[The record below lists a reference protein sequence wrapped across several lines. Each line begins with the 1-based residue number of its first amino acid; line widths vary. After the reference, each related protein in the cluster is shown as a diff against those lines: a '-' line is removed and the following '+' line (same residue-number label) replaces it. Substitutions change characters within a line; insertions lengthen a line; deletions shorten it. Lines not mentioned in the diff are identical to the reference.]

1 MKNSVY
7 LRLSSFLF
15 TFFFCWLVFLAFMP
29 IWFKQVLH
37 LSGAQ
42 IGTIYAANAIAAMS
56 FQPIYGYISDRIGLR
71 KHLLGF
77 INFCVAMTAPFFL
90 LVYQPLLESFF
101 FAGVV
106 AGALFMAI
114 AYNAGVAAIESFV
127 EKAGRSNNFEF
138 GRARCWGSLGAAVGI
153 FAAGLVFNLNPSYIF
168 ILASIMSLPL
178 AAILYTTK
186 LKASDL
192 EIAEKNNISLADV
205 RELFKIKNVWLFM
218 IFILGSACVYGVFD
232 QQFAIY
238 YASLFPTEA
247 EGNEAFGFLNSFQVF
262 LEAAAMFVA
271 PYFVNKLGAKRSL
284 ILAGTIMTCRMV
296 GSGVVVNTIGISA
309 IKLLHAVELSLLLI
323 AVFKYVAKNFDN
335 RLSSVMYLV
344 GYQLSNQLGAA
355 ILSPIVGSLYDSI
368 GFPSTYLFLGA
379 VVGSFTL
386 FGAFVLV
393 PDSKAPYQQAEVTE
407 NAGEAV

>member
-42 IGTIYAANAIAAMS
+42 IGTIYAANAIAAMT

-127 EKAGRSNNFEF
+127 EKAGRSNDFEF

-178 AAILYTTK
+178 AAILYTTR
-186 LKASDL
+186 LKAADL
-192 EIAEKNNISLADV
+192 EIAQKNNISLADV
-205 RELFKIKNVWLFM
+205 KALFKIKNVWLFM

-232 QQFAIY
+232 QQFAIH

-247 EGNEAFGFLNSFQVF
+247 EGNEAFGYLNSFQVF
-262 LEAAAMFVA
+262 LEAAAMFAA

-309 IKLLHAVELSLLLI
+309 IKLLHAVELSLLLV
-323 AVFKYVAKNFDN
+323 AVFKYIAKNFDN
-335 RLSSVMYLV
+335 RLASVMYLV

-355 ILSPIVGSLYDSI
+355 ILSPVVGSFYDSI

-393 PDSKAPYQQAEVTE
+393 SDSKAPYQQREEAES
-407 NAGEAV
+407 APEAA

>member
-42 IGTIYAANAIAAMS
+42 IGTIYAANAIAAMT

-127 EKAGRSNNFEF
+127 EKAGRSNDFEF

-178 AAILYTTK
+178 AAILYTTR
-186 LKASDL
+186 LKAADL
-192 EIAEKNNISLADV
+192 EIAQKNNISLADV
-205 RELFKIKNVWLFM
+205 KALFKIKNVWLFM
-218 IFILGSACVYGVFD
+218 IFILGSACVYSVFD

-247 EGNEAFGFLNSFQVF
+247 EGNEAFGYLNSFQVF
-262 LEAAAMFVA
+262 LEAAAMFAA

-309 IKLLHAVELSLLLI
+309 IKLLHAVELSLLLV
-323 AVFKYVAKNFDN
+323 AVFKYIAKNFDN
-335 RLSSVMYLV
+335 RLASVMYLV

-355 ILSPIVGSLYDSI
+355 ILSPVVGSFYDSI

-393 PDSKAPYQQAEVTE
+393 SDSKAPYQQREEAE
-407 NAGEAV
+407 AAPEAA

>member
-15 TFFFCWLVFLAFMP
+15 TFFFCWLVFLAFML

-42 IGTIYAANAIAAMS
+42 IGTIYAANAIAAMT

-127 EKAGRSNNFEF
+127 EKAGRSNDFEF

-178 AAILYTTK
+178 AAILYTTR
-186 LKASDL
+186 LKAADL
-192 EIAEKNNISLADV
+192 EIAQKNNISLADV
-205 RELFKIKNVWLFM
+205 KALFKIKNVWLFM
-218 IFILGSACVYGVFD
+218 IFILGSACVYSVFD

-247 EGNEAFGFLNSFQVF
+247 EGNEAFGYLNSFQVF
-262 LEAAAMFVA
+262 LEAAAMFAA

-309 IKLLHAVELSLLLI
+309 IKLLHAVELSLLLV
-323 AVFKYVAKNFDN
+323 AVFKYIAKNFDN
-335 RLSSVMYLV
+335 RLASVMYLV

-355 ILSPIVGSLYDSI
+355 ILSPVVGSFYDSI
-368 GFPSTYLFLGA
+368 GFPGTYLFLGA

-393 PDSKAPYQQAEVTE
+393 SDSKAPYQQREEAES
-407 NAGEAV
+407 APEAA

>member
-127 EKAGRSNNFEF
+127 EKAGRSNKFAF

-178 AAILYTTK
+178 AAILYTTR
-186 LKASDL
+186 LKAADL
-192 EIAEKNNISLADV
+192 EIAQKNNISLADV
-205 RELFKIKNVWLFM
+205 KALFKIKNVWLFM
-218 IFILGSACVYGVFD
+218 IFILGSACVYSVFD

-247 EGNEAFGFLNSFQVF
+247 EGNEAFGYLNSFQVF
-262 LEAAAMFVA
+262 LEAAAMFAA

-309 IKLLHAVELSLLLI
+309 IKLLHAVELSLLLV
-323 AVFKYVAKNFDN
+323 AVFKYIAKNFDN
-335 RLSSVMYLV
+335 RLASVMYLV

-355 ILSPIVGSLYDSI
+355 ILSPVVGSFYDSI

-393 PDSKAPYQQAEVTE
+393 SDSKAPYQQREEAES
-407 NAGEAV
+407 APEAA

>member
-42 IGTIYAANAIAAMS
+42 IGTIYAANAIAAMT

-127 EKAGRSNNFEF
+127 EKAGRSNDFEF

-178 AAILYTTK
+178 AAILYTTR
-186 LKASDL
+186 LKAADL
-192 EIAEKNNISLADV
+192 EIAQKNNISLADV
-205 RELFKIKNVWLFM
+205 KALFKIKNVWLFM
-218 IFILGSACVYGVFD
+218 IFILGSACVYSVFD

-247 EGNEAFGFLNSFQVF
+247 EGNEAFGYLNSFQVF
-262 LEAAAMFVA
+262 LEAAAMFAA

-309 IKLLHAVELSLLLI
+309 IKLLHAVELSLLLV
-323 AVFKYVAKNFDN
+323 AVFKYIAKNFDN
-335 RLSSVMYLV
+335 RLASVMYLV
-344 GYQLSNQLGAA
+344 GYQLSSQLGAA
-355 ILSPIVGSLYDSI
+355 ILSPVVGSFYDSI

-393 PDSKAPYQQAEVTE
+393 SDSKAPYQQREEAES
-407 NAGEAV
+407 APEAA

>member
-42 IGTIYAANAIAAMS
+42 IGTIYAANAIAAMT

-101 FAGVV
+101 FVGVV

-127 EKAGRSNNFEF
+127 EKAGRSNDFEF

-178 AAILYTTK
+178 AAILYTTR
-186 LKASDL
+186 LKAADL
-192 EIAEKNNISLADV
+192 EIAQKNNISLADV
-205 RELFKIKNVWLFM
+205 KALFKIKNVWLFM
-218 IFILGSACVYGVFD
+218 IFILGSACVYSVFD

-247 EGNEAFGFLNSFQVF
+247 EGNEAFGYLNSFQVF
-262 LEAAAMFVA
+262 LEAAAMFAA

-309 IKLLHAVELSLLLI
+309 IKLLHAVELSLLLV
-323 AVFKYVAKNFDN
+323 AVFKYIAKNFDN
-335 RLSSVMYLV
+335 RLASVMYLV

-355 ILSPIVGSLYDSI
+355 ILSPVVGSFYDSI

-393 PDSKAPYQQAEVTE
+393 SDSKAPYQQREEAES
-407 NAGEAV
+407 APEAA

>member
-1 MKNSVY
+1 MKNSIY

-42 IGTIYAANAIAAMS
+42 IGTIYAANAIAAMT

-77 INFCVAMTAPFFL
+77 INLCVALTAPFFL

-101 FAGVV
+101 LAGAV
-106 AGALFMAI
+106 AGALFMAV

-127 EKAGRSNNFEF
+127 EKAGRSNDFEF

-178 AAILYTTK
+178 AVILYTTK

-192 EIAEKNNISLADV
+192 EIAKKNNISLTDV
-205 RELFKIKNVWLFM
+205 RELFKIKNVWMFM
-218 IFILGSACVYGVFD
+218 IFILGSACVYSVFD

-247 EGNEAFGFLNSFQVF
+247 EGNEAFGYLNSFQVF
-262 LEAAAMFVA
+262 LEAAAMFAA

-309 IKLLHAVELSLLLI
+309 IKLLHAVELSLLLV
-323 AVFKYVAKNFDN
+323 AVFKYIAKNFDN
-335 RLSSVMYLV
+335 RLASVMYLV

-355 ILSPIVGSLYDSI
+355 ILSPVVGSFYDSI

-386 FGAFVLV
+386 FGAFVLIS
-393 PDSKAPYQQAEVTE
+393 DSKAPYQQREEAES
-407 NAGEAV
+407 APEAA

>member
-29 IWFKQVLH
+29 LWFKQVLH
-37 LSGAQ
+37 LSDAQ
-42 IGTIYAANAIAAMS
+42 IDTIYAANAIAAMT

-127 EKAGRSNNFEF
+127 EKAGRSNDFEF

-178 AAILYTTK
+178 AAILYTTR
-186 LKASDL
+186 LKAADL
-192 EIAEKNNISLADV
+192 EIAQKNNISLADV
-205 RELFKIKNVWLFM
+205 KALFKIKNVWLFM
-218 IFILGSACVYGVFD
+218 IFILGSACVYSVFD

-247 EGNEAFGFLNSFQVF
+247 EGNEAFGYLNSFQVF

-309 IKLLHAVELSLLLI
+309 IKLLHAVELSLLLV
-323 AVFKYVAKNFDN
+323 AVFKYIAKNFDN
-335 RLSSVMYLV
+335 RLASVMYLV

-355 ILSPIVGSLYDSI
+355 ILSPVVGSFYDSI

-393 PDSKAPYQQAEVTE
+393 SDSKAPYQQREEAES
-407 NAGEAV
+407 APEAA

>member
-42 IGTIYAANAIAAMS
+42 IGTIYAANAIAAMT

-90 LVYQPLLESFF
+90 LVYPPLLESFF

-127 EKAGRSNNFEF
+127 EKAGRSNDFEF

-178 AAILYTTK
+178 AAILYTTR
-186 LKASDL
+186 LKAADL
-192 EIAEKNNISLADV
+192 EIAQKNNISLADV
-205 RELFKIKNVWLFM
+205 KALFKIKNVWLFM
-218 IFILGSACVYGVFD
+218 IFILGSACVYSVFD

-247 EGNEAFGFLNSFQVF
+247 EGNEAFGYLNSFQVF
-262 LEAAAMFVA
+262 LEAAAMFAA

-309 IKLLHAVELSLLLI
+309 IKLLHAVELSLLLV
-323 AVFKYVAKNFDN
+323 AVFKYIAKNFDN
-335 RLSSVMYLV
+335 RLASVMYLV

-355 ILSPIVGSLYDSI
+355 ILSPVVGSFYDSI

-393 PDSKAPYQQAEVTE
+393 SDSKAPYQQREEAES
-407 NAGEAV
+407 APEAA

>member
-56 FQPIYGYISDRIGLR
+56 FQPIYGYISARIGLR

-127 EKAGRSNNFEF
+127 EKAGRSNDFEF

-153 FAAGLVFNLNPSYIF
+153 FAAGLVFYIF

-178 AAILYTTK
+178 AAILYTTR
-186 LKASDL
+186 LKAADL
-192 EIAEKNNISLADV
+192 EIAQKNNISLADV
-205 RELFKIKNVWLFM
+205 KALFKIKNVWLFM
-218 IFILGSACVYGVFD
+218 IFILGSACVYSVFD

-247 EGNEAFGFLNSFQVF
+247 EGNEAFGYLNSFQVF
-262 LEAAAMFVA
+262 LEAAAMFAA

-309 IKLLHAVELSLLLI
+309 IKLLHAVELSLLLV
-323 AVFKYVAKNFDN
+323 AVFKYIAKNFDN
-335 RLSSVMYLV
+335 RLASVMYLV

-355 ILSPIVGSLYDSI
+355 ILSPVVGSFYDSI

-393 PDSKAPYQQAEVTE
+393 SDSKAPYQQREEAES
-407 NAGEAV
+407 APEAA

>member
-42 IGTIYAANAIAAMS
+42 IGTIYAANAIAAMT

-127 EKAGRSNNFEF
+127 EKAGRSNGFEF

-178 AAILYTTK
+178 AAILYTTR
-186 LKASDL
+186 LKAADL
-192 EIAEKNNISLADV
+192 EIAQKNNISLADV
-205 RELFKIKNVWLFM
+205 KALFKIKNVWLFM
-218 IFILGSACVYGVFD
+218 IFILGSACVYSVFD

-247 EGNEAFGFLNSFQVF
+247 EGNEAFGYLNSFQVF
-262 LEAAAMFVA
+262 LEAAAMFAA

-309 IKLLHAVELSLLLI
+309 IKLLHAVELSLLLV
-323 AVFKYVAKNFDN
+323 AVFKYIAKNFDN
-335 RLSSVMYLV
+335 RLASVMYLV

-355 ILSPIVGSLYDSI
+355 ILSPVVGSFYDSI

-393 PDSKAPYQQAEVTE
+393 SDSKAPYQQREEAES
-407 NAGEAV
+407 APEAA

>member
-1 MKNSVY
+1 MKNSIY

-42 IGTIYAANAIAAMS
+42 IGTIYAANAIAAMT

-77 INFCVAMTAPFFL
+77 INLCVAMTAPFFL
-90 LVYQPLLESFF
+90 LVYQPLLENFF
-101 FAGVV
+101 YAGVV

-127 EKAGRSNNFEF
+127 EKAGRSNDFEF

-178 AAILYTTK
+178 AVILCTTK
-186 LKASDL
+186 LEASDL
-192 EIAEKNNISLADV
+192 EIAKKNNISLTDV
-205 RELFKIKNVWLFM
+205 KELFKIKNVWMFM
-218 IFILGSACVYGVFD
+218 IFILGSACVYSVFD

-247 EGNEAFGFLNSFQVF
+247 EGNEAFGYLNSFQVF
-262 LEAAAMFVA
+262 LEAAAMFAA

-309 IKLLHAVELSLLLI
+309 IKLLHAVELSLLLV
-323 AVFKYVAKNFDN
+323 AVFKYIAKNFDN
-335 RLSSVMYLV
+335 RLASVMYLV

-355 ILSPIVGSLYDSI
+355 ILSPIVGSFYDSI

-393 PDSKAPYQQAEVTE
+393 SDSKAPYQQADE
-407 NAGEAV
+407 AEAVADVA

>member
-1 MKNSVY
+1 MKNAIY

-42 IGTIYAANAIAAMS
+42 IGTIYAANAIAAMT

-77 INFCVAMTAPFFL
+77 INLCVAMTAPFFL
-90 LVYQPLLESFF
+90 LVYQPLLENFF
-101 FAGVV
+101 YAGVV

-127 EKAGRSNNFEF
+127 EKAGRSNDFEF

-178 AAILYTTK
+178 AVILYTTK

-192 EIAEKNNISLADV
+192 EIAKKNNISLTDV
-205 RELFKIKNVWLFM
+205 KELFKIKNVWMFM
-218 IFILGSACVYGVFD
+218 IFILGSACVYSVFD

-247 EGNEAFGFLNSFQVF
+247 EGNEAFGYLNSFQVF
-262 LEAAAMFVA
+262 LEAAAMFAA

-309 IKLLHAVELSLLLI
+309 IKLLHAVELSLLLV
-323 AVFKYVAKNFDN
+323 AVFKYIAKNFDN
-335 RLSSVMYLV
+335 RLASVMYLV

-355 ILSPIVGSLYDSI
+355 ILSPIVGSFYDSI

-393 PDSKAPYQQAEVTE
+393 SDSKAPYQQADE
-407 NAGEAV
+407 AEAVADVA

>member
-42 IGTIYAANAIAAMS
+42 IGTIYAANAIAAMT

-127 EKAGRSNNFEF
+127 EKAGRSNDFEF

-178 AAILYTTK
+178 AAILYTTR
-186 LKASDL
+186 LKAADL
-192 EIAEKNNISLADV
+192 EIAQKNNISLADV
-205 RELFKIKNVWLFM
+205 KALLKIKNVWLFM
-218 IFILGSACVYGVFD
+218 IFILGSACVYSVFD

-247 EGNEAFGFLNSFQVF
+247 EGNEPFGYLNSFQVF
-262 LEAAAMFVA
+262 LEAAAMFAA

-309 IKLLHAVELSLLLI
+309 IKLLHAVELSLLLV
-323 AVFKYVAKNFDN
+323 AVFKYIAKNFDN
-335 RLSSVMYLV
+335 RLASVMYLV

-355 ILSPIVGSLYDSI
+355 ILSPIVGSFYDSI

-393 PDSKAPYQQAEVTE
+393 SDSKAPYQQREEAES
-407 NAGEAV
+407 APEAA

>member
-42 IGTIYAANAIAAMS
+42 IGTIYAANAIAAMT

-127 EKAGRSNNFEF
+127 EKAGRSNDFEF

-178 AAILYTTK
+178 AAILYTTR
-186 LKASDL
+186 LKAADL
-192 EIAEKNNISLADV
+192 EIAQKNNISLADV

-247 EGNEAFGFLNSFQVF
+247 EGNEAFGYLNSFQVF
-262 LEAAAMFVA
+262 LEAAAMFAA

-309 IKLLHAVELSLLLI
+309 IKLLHAVELSLLLV
-323 AVFKYVAKNFDN
+323 AVFKYIAKNFDN
-335 RLSSVMYLV
+335 RLASVMYLV

-355 ILSPIVGSLYDSI
+355 ILSPVVGSFYDSI

-393 PDSKAPYQQAEVTE
+393 SDSKAPYQQREEAES
-407 NAGEAV
+407 APEAA

>member
-42 IGTIYAANAIAAMS
+42 IGTIYAANAIAAMT

-77 INFCVAMTAPFFL
+77 INLCVALTAPFFL

-127 EKAGRSNNFEF
+127 EKAGRSNDFEF

-178 AAILYTTK
+178 AAILYTTR
-186 LKASDL
+186 LKAADL
-192 EIAEKNNISLADV
+192 EIAQKNNISLADV
-205 RELFKIKNVWLFM
+205 KALFKIKNVWLFM
-218 IFILGSACVYGVFD
+218 IFILGSACVYSVFD

-247 EGNEAFGFLNSFQVF
+247 EGNEAFGYLNSFQVF
-262 LEAAAMFVA
+262 LEAAAMFAA

-309 IKLLHAVELSLLLI
+309 IKLLHAVELSLLLV
-323 AVFKYVAKNFDN
+323 AVFKYIAKNFDN
-335 RLSSVMYLV
+335 RLASVMYLV

-393 PDSKAPYQQAEVTE
+393 SDSKAPYQQRK
-407 NAGEAV
+407 EAA

>member
-42 IGTIYAANAIAAMS
+42 IGTIYAANAVAAMA

-90 LVYQPLLESFF
+90 LIYQPLLENFF
-101 FAGVV
+101 LAGAV

-127 EKAGRSNNFEF
+127 EKAGRSNDFEF

-153 FAAGLVFNLNPSYIF
+153 FIAGLVFNLNPSYIF

-178 AAILYTTK
+178 AVILYTTK

-192 EIAEKNNISLADV
+192 EIAKKNNISLADV
-205 RELFKIKNVWLFM
+205 KELFKIKNVWLFM
-218 IFILGSACVYGVFD
+218 IFILGSACVYSVFD

-247 EGNEAFGFLNSFQVF
+247 EGNEAFGYLNSFQVF
-262 LEAAAMFVA
+262 LEAAAMFAA

-296 GSGVVVNTIGISA
+296 GSGMVVNTIGISA
-309 IKLLHAVELSLLLI
+309 IKLLHAVELSLLLV
-323 AVFKYVAKNFDN
+323 AVFKYIARNFDN
-335 RLSSVMYLV
+335 RLASVMYLV

-355 ILSPIVGSLYDSI
+355 ILSPIVGSFYDSI

-386 FGAFVLV
+386 FGAFMLV
-393 PDSKAPYQQAEVTE
+393 SDAKAPYQQAEV
-407 NAGEAV
+407 AEAAADAA

>member
-1 MKNSVY
+1 MKNSIY
-7 LRLSSFLF
+7 LRLSSVLF

-56 FQPIYGYISDRIGLR
+56 FQPIYGYISDRIGLK

-77 INFCVAMTAPFFL
+77 INLCVALTAPFFL
-90 LVYQPLLESFF
+90 LVYQPLLENFF
-101 FAGVV
+101 YAGVV

-178 AAILYTTK
+178 AVILYTTK
-186 LKASDL
+186 LKAADL

-247 EGNEAFGFLNSFQVF
+247 EGNEAFGYLNSFQVF
-262 LEAAAMFVA
+262 LEAAAMFAA

-407 NAGEAV
+407 NAGEAA

>member
-42 IGTIYAANAIAAMS
+42 IGTIYAANAIAAMT

-77 INFCVAMTAPFFL
+77 INLCVAMTAPFFL

-127 EKAGRSNNFEF
+127 EKAGRSNDFEF

-247 EGNEAFGFLNSFQVF
+247 EGNEAFGYLNSFQVF
-262 LEAAAMFVA
+262 LEAAAMFAA

-309 IKLLHAVELSLLLI
+309 IKLLHAVELSLLLV
-323 AVFKYVAKNFDN
+323 AVFKYIAKNFDN
-335 RLSSVMYLV
+335 RLASVMYLV

-355 ILSPIVGSLYDSI
+355 ILSPVVGSFYDSI

-393 PDSKAPYQQAEVTE
+393 SDSKAPYQQREEAES
-407 NAGEAV
+407 APEAA

>member
-127 EKAGRSNNFEF
+127 EKAGRSNDFEF

-178 AAILYTTK
+178 AAILYTTR
-186 LKASDL
+186 LKAADL
-192 EIAEKNNISLADV
+192 EIAQKNNISLADV
-205 RELFKIKNVWLFM
+205 KALFKIKNVWLFM
-218 IFILGSACVYGVFD
+218 IFILGSACVYSVFD

-247 EGNEAFGFLNSFQVF
+247 EGNEAFGYLNSFQVF

-309 IKLLHAVELSLLLI
+309 IKLLHAVELSLLLV
-323 AVFKYVAKNFDN
+323 AVFKYIAKNFDN
-335 RLSSVMYLV
+335 RLASVMYLV

-355 ILSPIVGSLYDSI
+355 ILSPVVGSFYDSI

-393 PDSKAPYQQAEVTE
+393 SDSKAPYQQREEAES
-407 NAGEAV
+407 APEAA

>member
-42 IGTIYAANAIAAMS
+42 IGTIYAANAIAAMT

-127 EKAGRSNNFEF
+127 EKAGRSNDFEF

-178 AAILYTTK
+178 AAILYTTR
-186 LKASDL
+186 LKAADL
-192 EIAEKNNISLADV
+192 EIAQKNNISLADV
-205 RELFKIKNVWLFM
+205 KAPFQIKNVWLFM
-218 IFILGSACVYGVFD
+218 IFILGSACVYSVFD

-247 EGNEAFGFLNSFQVF
+247 EGNEAFGYLNSFQVF
-262 LEAAAMFVA
+262 LEAAAMFAA

-309 IKLLHAVELSLLLI
+309 IKLLHAVELSLLLV
-323 AVFKYVAKNFDN
+323 AVFKYIAKNFDN
-335 RLSSVMYLV
+335 RLASVMYLV

-355 ILSPIVGSLYDSI
+355 ILSPVVGSFYDSI

-393 PDSKAPYQQAEVTE
+393 SDSKAPYQQREEAES
-407 NAGEAV
+407 APEAA

>member
-7 LRLSSFLF
+7 MRLSSFLF

-42 IGTIYAANAIAAMS
+42 IGTIYAANAIAAMT

-127 EKAGRSNNFEF
+127 EKAGRSNDFEF

-178 AAILYTTK
+178 AAILYTTR
-186 LKASDL
+186 LKAADL
-192 EIAEKNNISLADV
+192 EIAQKNNISLADV
-205 RELFKIKNVWLFM
+205 KALFKIKNVWLFM

-247 EGNEAFGFLNSFQVF
+247 EGNEAFGYLNSFQVF
-262 LEAAAMFVA
+262 LEAAAMFAA

-309 IKLLHAVELSLLLI
+309 IKLLHAVELSLLLV
-323 AVFKYVAKNFDN
+323 AVFKYIAKNFDN
-335 RLSSVMYLV
+335 RLASVMYLV

-393 PDSKAPYQQAEVTE
+393 SDSKAPYQQREEAES
-407 NAGEAV
+407 APEAA

>member
-42 IGTIYAANAIAAMS
+42 IGTIYAANAIAAMT

-309 IKLLHAVELSLLLI
+309 IKLLHAVELSLLLV
-323 AVFKYVAKNFDN
+323 AVFKYIAKNFDN
-335 RLSSVMYLV
+335 RLASVMYLV

-393 PDSKAPYQQAEVTE
+393 SDSKAPYQQREEAES
-407 NAGEAV
+407 APEAA

>member
-42 IGTIYAANAIAAMS
+42 IGTIYAANAIAAMT

-127 EKAGRSNNFEF
+127 EKAGRSNDFEF

-178 AAILYTTK
+178 AAILYTTR
-186 LKASDL
+186 LKAADL
-192 EIAEKNNISLADV
+192 EIAQKNNISMADV
-205 RELFKIKNVWLFM
+205 KALFKIKNVWLFM
-218 IFILGSACVYGVFD
+218 IFILGSACVYSVFD

-247 EGNEAFGFLNSFQVF
+247 EGNEAFGYLNSFQVF
-262 LEAAAMFVA
+262 LEAAAMFAA

-309 IKLLHAVELSLLLI
+309 IKLLHAVELSLLLV
-323 AVFKYVAKNFDN
+323 AVFKYIAKNFDN
-335 RLSSVMYLV
+335 RLASVMYLV

-355 ILSPIVGSLYDSI
+355 ILSPVVGSFYDSI

-393 PDSKAPYQQAEVTE
+393 SDSKAPYQQREEAES
-407 NAGEAV
+407 APEAA

>member
-42 IGTIYAANAIAAMS
+42 IGTIYAANAIAAMT

-77 INFCVAMTAPFFL
+77 INLCVALTAPFFL

-127 EKAGRSNNFEF
+127 EKAGRSNDFEF

-178 AAILYTTK
+178 AAILYTTR
-186 LKASDL
+186 LKAADL
-192 EIAEKNNISLADV
+192 EIAQKNNISMADV
-205 RELFKIKNVWLFM
+205 KALFKIKNVWLFM
-218 IFILGSACVYGVFD
+218 IFILGSACVYSVFD

-247 EGNEAFGFLNSFQVF
+247 EGNEAFGYLNSFQVF
-262 LEAAAMFVA
+262 LEAAAMFAA

-309 IKLLHAVELSLLLI
+309 IKLLHAVELSLLLV
-323 AVFKYVAKNFDN
+323 AVFKYIAKNFDN
-335 RLSSVMYLV
+335 RLASVMYLV

-355 ILSPIVGSLYDSI
+355 ILSPVVGSFYDSI

-393 PDSKAPYQQAEVTE
+393 SDSKAPYQQREEAES
-407 NAGEAV
+407 APEAA

>member
-42 IGTIYAANAIAAMS
+42 IGTIYAANAIAAMT

-127 EKAGRSNNFEF
+127 EKAGRSNDFEF

-192 EIAEKNNISLADV
+192 EIAEKNNVSLADV

-247 EGNEAFGFLNSFQVF
+247 EGNEAFGYLNSFQVF
-262 LEAAAMFVA
+262 LEAAAMFAA

-309 IKLLHAVELSLLLI
+309 IKLLHAVELSLLLV
-323 AVFKYVAKNFDN
+323 AVFKYIAKNFDN
-335 RLSSVMYLV
+335 RLASVMYLV

-355 ILSPIVGSLYDSI
+355 ILSPVVGSFYDSI

-393 PDSKAPYQQAEVTE
+393 SDSKAPYQQREEAES
-407 NAGEAV
+407 APEAA

>member
-42 IGTIYAANAIAAMS
+42 IGTIYAANAIAAMT

-127 EKAGRSNNFEF
+127 EKAGRSNDFEF

-178 AAILYTTK
+178 AAILYTTR
-186 LKASDL
+186 LKAADL
-192 EIAEKNNISLADV
+192 EIAQKNNISLADV
-205 RELFKIKNVWLFM
+205 KALFKIKNVWLFM
-218 IFILGSACVYGVFD
+218 IFILGSACVYSVFD

-247 EGNEAFGFLNSFQVF
+247 EGNEAFGYLNSFQVF
-262 LEAAAMFVA
+262 LEAAAMFAA

-309 IKLLHAVELSLLLI
+309 IKLLHAVELSLLLV
-323 AVFKYVAKNFDN
+323 AVFKYIAKNFDN
-335 RLSSVMYLV
+335 RLASVMYLV

-355 ILSPIVGSLYDSI
+355 ILSPVVGSFYDSI

-386 FGAFVLV
+386 LGAFVLV
-393 PDSKAPYQQAEVTE
+393 SDSKAPYQQREEAES
-407 NAGEAV
+407 APEAA

>member
-42 IGTIYAANAIAAMS
+42 IGTIYAANAIAAMT
-56 FQPIYGYISDRIGLR
+56 FQPIYGDISDRIGLR

-127 EKAGRSNNFEF
+127 EKAGRSNDFEF

-247 EGNEAFGFLNSFQVF
+247 EGNEAFGYLNSFQVF
-262 LEAAAMFVA
+262 LEAAAMFAA

-309 IKLLHAVELSLLLI
+309 IKLLHAVELSLLLV
-323 AVFKYVAKNFDN
+323 AVFKYIAKNFDN
-335 RLSSVMYLV
+335 RLASVMYLV

-393 PDSKAPYQQAEVTE
+393 SDSKAPYQQREEAES
-407 NAGEAV
+407 APEAA

>member
-42 IGTIYAANAIAAMS
+42 IGTIYAANAIAAMT

-127 EKAGRSNNFEF
+127 EKAGRSNDFEF
-138 GRARCWGSLGAAVGI
+138 GRARCWGYLGAAGGI

-168 ILASIMSLPL
+168 ILASIITMPL
-178 AAILYTTK
+178 AAILYTTR
-186 LKASDL
+186 LKAADL
-192 EIAEKNNISLADV
+192 EIAQKNNISLADV
-205 RELFKIKNVWLFM
+205 KALFKIKNVWLFM
-218 IFILGSACVYGVFD
+218 IFILGSACVYSVFD

-247 EGNEAFGFLNSFQVF
+247 EGNEAFGYLNSFQVF
-262 LEAAAMFVA
+262 LEAAAMFAA

-309 IKLLHAVELSLLLI
+309 IKLLHAVELSLLLV
-323 AVFKYVAKNFDN
+323 AVFKYIAKNFDN
-335 RLSSVMYLV
+335 RLASVMYLV

-355 ILSPIVGSLYDSI
+355 ILSPVVGSFYDSI

-393 PDSKAPYQQAEVTE
+393 SDSKAPYQQREEAES
-407 NAGEAV
+407 APEAA

>member
-42 IGTIYAANAIAAMS
+42 IGTIYAANAIAAMT

-114 AYNAGVAAIESFV
+114 AYNAGVVAIESFV
-127 EKAGRSNNFEF
+127 EKAGRSNDFEF

-178 AAILYTTK
+178 AAILYTTR
-186 LKASDL
+186 LKAADL
-192 EIAEKNNISLADV
+192 EIAQKNNISLADV
-205 RELFKIKNVWLFM
+205 KALFKIKNVWLFM
-218 IFILGSACVYGVFD
+218 IFILGSACVYSVFD

-247 EGNEAFGFLNSFQVF
+247 EGNEAFGYLNSFQVF
-262 LEAAAMFVA
+262 LEAAAMFAA

-309 IKLLHAVELSLLLI
+309 IKLLHAVELSLLLV
-323 AVFKYVAKNFDN
+323 AVFKYIAKNFDN
-335 RLSSVMYLV
+335 RLASVMYLV

-355 ILSPIVGSLYDSI
+355 ILSPVVGSFYDSI

-393 PDSKAPYQQAEVTE
+393 SDSKAPYQQREEAES
-407 NAGEAV
+407 APEAA

>member
-42 IGTIYAANAIAAMS
+42 IGTIYAANAIAAMT

-127 EKAGRSNNFEF
+127 EKAGRSNDFEF

-192 EIAEKNNISLADV
+192 EIAQKNNISLADV
-205 RELFKIKNVWLFM
+205 KALFKIKNVWLFM
-218 IFILGSACVYGVFD
+218 IFILGSACVYSVFD

-247 EGNEAFGFLNSFQVF
+247 EGNEAFGYLNSFQVF
-262 LEAAAMFVA
+262 LEAAAMFAA

-309 IKLLHAVELSLLLI
+309 IKLLHAVELSLLLV
-323 AVFKYVAKNFDN
+323 AVFKYIAKNFDN
-335 RLSSVMYLV
+335 RLASVMYLV

-355 ILSPIVGSLYDSI
+355 ILSPVVGSFYDSI

-393 PDSKAPYQQAEVTE
+393 SDSKAPYQQREEAES
-407 NAGEAV
+407 APEAA

>member
-7 LRLSSFLF
+7 LRLSGFLF

-42 IGTIYAANAIAAMS
+42 IGTIYAANAVAAMA
-56 FQPIYGYISDRIGLR
+56 FQPVYGYISDRIGL
-71 KHLLGF
+71 KKYLLGF

-90 LVYQPLLESFF
+90 LIYQPLLENFF
-101 FAGVV
+101 FAGAV
-106 AGALFMAI
+106 AGALFMAV

-127 EKAGRSNNFEF
+127 EKAGRSNAFEF
-138 GRARCWGSLGAAVGI
+138 GRARCWGSLGVAVGI

-168 ILASIMSLPL
+168 ILASIMSVPL
-178 AAILYTTK
+178 AVILYTTR
-186 LKASDL
+186 LKAADL
-192 EIAEKNNISLADV
+192 ERSEKNNISLADV
-205 RELFKIKNVWLFM
+205 RELFKIKNVWMFM
-218 IFILGSACVYGVFD
+218 IFILGSACVYSVFD

-247 EGNEAFGFLNSFQVF
+247 EGNEAFGYLNSSQVF
-262 LEAAAMFVA
+262 LEAAAMFAA

-296 GSGVVVNTIGISA
+296 GSGLVVNTIGISA
-309 IKLLHAVELSLLLI
+309 IKLLHAVELSLLLV
-323 AVFKYVAKNFDN
+323 AVFKYIAKNFDN
-335 RLSSVMYLV
+335 RLASVMYLV

-355 ILSPIVGSLYDSI
+355 ILSPLVGSFYDSI

-393 PDSKAPYQQAEVTE
+393 SDSKEPYKQAD
-407 NAGEAV
+407 AA

>member
-42 IGTIYAANAIAAMS
+42 IGTIYAANAIAAMT

-127 EKAGRSNNFEF
+127 EKAGRSNEFEF

-178 AAILYTTK
+178 AAILYTTR
-186 LKASDL
+186 LKAADL
-192 EIAEKNNISLADV
+192 EIAQKNNISLADV
-205 RELFKIKNVWLFM
+205 KALFKIKNVWLFM
-218 IFILGSACVYGVFD
+218 IFILGSACVYSVFD

-247 EGNEAFGFLNSFQVF
+247 EGNEAFGYLNSFQVF
-262 LEAAAMFVA
+262 LEAAAMFAA

-309 IKLLHAVELSLLLI
+309 IKLLHAVELSLLLV
-323 AVFKYVAKNFDN
+323 AVFKYIAKNFDN
-335 RLSSVMYLV
+335 RLASVMYLV

-355 ILSPIVGSLYDSI
+355 ILSPVVGSFYDSI

-393 PDSKAPYQQAEVTE
+393 SDSKAPYQQREEAES
-407 NAGEAV
+407 APEAA

>member
-42 IGTIYAANAIAAMS
+42 IGTIYAANAIAAMT

-127 EKAGRSNNFEF
+127 EKAGRSNDFEF

-178 AAILYTTK
+178 AAILYTTR
-186 LKASDL
+186 LKAADL
-192 EIAEKNNISLADV
+192 EIAQKNNISLADV
-205 RELFKIKNVWLFM
+205 KALFKIKNVWLFM
-218 IFILGSACVYGVFD
+218 IFILGSACVYSVFD

-262 LEAAAMFVA
+262 LEAAAMFAA

-309 IKLLHAVELSLLLI
+309 IKLLHAVELSLLLV
-323 AVFKYVAKNFDN
+323 AVFKYIAKNFDN
-335 RLSSVMYLV
+335 RLASVMYLV

-355 ILSPIVGSLYDSI
+355 ILSPVVGSFYDSI

-393 PDSKAPYQQAEVTE
+393 SDSKAPYQQREEAES
-407 NAGEAV
+407 APEAA

>member
-42 IGTIYAANAIAAMS
+42 IGTIYAANAIAAMT

-127 EKAGRSNNFEF
+127 EKAGRSNDFEF

-178 AAILYTTK
+178 AAILYTTR
-186 LKASDL
+186 LKAADL
-192 EIAEKNNISLADV
+192 EVAQKNNISLADV
-205 RELFKIKNVWLFM
+205 KALFKIKNVWLFM
-218 IFILGSACVYGVFD
+218 IFILGSACVYSVFD

-247 EGNEAFGFLNSFQVF
+247 EGNEAFGYLNSFQVF
-262 LEAAAMFVA
+262 LEAAAMFAA

-309 IKLLHAVELSLLLI
+309 IKLLHAVELSLLLV
-323 AVFKYVAKNFDN
+323 AVFKYIAKNFDN
-335 RLSSVMYLV
+335 RLASVMYLV

-355 ILSPIVGSLYDSI
+355 ILSPVVGSFYDSI

-393 PDSKAPYQQAEVTE
+393 SDSKAPYQQREEAES
-407 NAGEAV
+407 APEAA

>member
-42 IGTIYAANAIAAMS
+42 IGTIYAANAIAAMT

-127 EKAGRSNNFEF
+127 EKAGRSNDFEF

-178 AAILYTTK
+178 AAILYTTR
-186 LKASDL
+186 LKAADL
-192 EIAEKNNISLADV
+192 EIAQKNNISLEDV
-205 RELFKIKNVWLFM
+205 KALFKIKNVWLFM
-218 IFILGSACVYGVFD
+218 IFILGSACVYSVFD

-247 EGNEAFGFLNSFQVF
+247 EGNEAFGYLNSFQVF
-262 LEAAAMFVA
+262 LEAAAMFAA

-309 IKLLHAVELSLLLI
+309 IKLLHAVELSLLLV
-323 AVFKYVAKNFDN
+323 AVFKYIAKNFDN
-335 RLSSVMYLV
+335 RLASVMYLV

-355 ILSPIVGSLYDSI
+355 ILSPVVGSFYDSI

-393 PDSKAPYQQAEVTE
+393 SDSKAPYQQREEAES
-407 NAGEAV
+407 APEAA

>member
-42 IGTIYAANAIAAMS
+42 IGTIYAANAIAAMT

-127 EKAGRSNNFEF
+127 EKAGRSNDFEF

-247 EGNEAFGFLNSFQVF
+247 EGNEAFGYLNSFQVF
-262 LEAAAMFVA
+262 LEAAAMFAA

-309 IKLLHAVELSLLLI
+309 IKLLHAVELSLLLV
-323 AVFKYVAKNFDN
+323 AVFKYIAKNFDN
-335 RLSSVMYLV
+335 RLASVMYLV

-355 ILSPIVGSLYDSI
+355 ILSPVVGSFYDSI

-393 PDSKAPYQQAEVTE
+393 SDSKAPYQQREEAES
-407 NAGEAV
+407 APEAA

>member
-42 IGTIYAANAIAAMS
+42 IGTIYAANAIAAMT

-127 EKAGRSNNFEF
+127 EKAGRSNDFEF

-178 AAILYTTK
+178 AAILYTTRM
-186 LKASDL
+186 KAADL
-192 EIAEKNNISLADV
+192 EIAQKNNISLADV
-205 RELFKIKNVWLFM
+205 KALFKIKNVWLFM

-309 IKLLHAVELSLLLI
+309 IKLLHAVELSLLLV
-323 AVFKYVAKNFDN
+323 AVFKYIAKNFDN
-335 RLSSVMYLV
+335 RLASVMYLV

-393 PDSKAPYQQAEVTE
+393 SDSKAPYQQREEAES
-407 NAGEAV
+407 APEAA

>member
-42 IGTIYAANAIAAMS
+42 IGTIYAANAIAAMT

-127 EKAGRSNNFEF
+127 EKAGRSNDFEF

-218 IFILGSACVYGVFD
+218 IFILGSACVYSVFD

-247 EGNEAFGFLNSFQVF
+247 EGNEAFGYLNSFQVF
-262 LEAAAMFVA
+262 LEAAAMFAA

-309 IKLLHAVELSLLLI
+309 IKLLHAVELSLLLV
-323 AVFKYVAKNFDN
+323 AVFKYIAKNFDN
-335 RLSSVMYLV
+335 RLASVMYLV

-355 ILSPIVGSLYDSI
+355 ILSPVVGSFYDSI

-393 PDSKAPYQQAEVTE
+393 SDSKAPYQQREEAES
-407 NAGEAV
+407 APEAA

>member
-42 IGTIYAANAIAAMS
+42 IGTIYAANAIAAMT

-127 EKAGRSNNFEF
+127 EKAGRSNDFEF

-178 AAILYTTK
+178 AAILYTTR
-186 LKASDL
+186 LKAADL
-192 EIAEKNNISLADV
+192 EIAQKNNISLADV
-205 RELFKIKNVWLFM
+205 KALFKIKNVWLFM
-218 IFILGSACVYGVFD
+218 IFILGSACVYSVFD

-247 EGNEAFGFLNSFQVF
+247 EGNEAFGYLNSFQVF
-262 LEAAAMFVA
+262 LEAAAMFAA

-309 IKLLHAVELSLLLI
+309 IKLLHAVELSLLLV
-323 AVFKYVAKNFDN
+323 AVFKYIAKNFDN
-335 RLSSVMYLV
+335 RLASVMYLV

-355 ILSPIVGSLYDSI
+355 ILSPVVGSFYDSI

-379 VVGSFTL
+379 VVGFFTL

-393 PDSKAPYQQAEVTE
+393 SDSKAPYQQREEAES
-407 NAGEAV
+407 APEAA